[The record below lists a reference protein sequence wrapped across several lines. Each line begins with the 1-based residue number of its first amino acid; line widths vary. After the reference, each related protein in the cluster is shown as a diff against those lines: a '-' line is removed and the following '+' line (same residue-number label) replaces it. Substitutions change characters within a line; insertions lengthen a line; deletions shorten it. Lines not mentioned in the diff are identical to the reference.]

1 LSSLGNPPGY
11 IEFEKTKQPKNPRN
25 ETSHGFHALRDLH
38 FQWNDLAQMHR
49 PEDGEAKK
57 K

>member
-1 LSSLGNPPGY
+1 MQSSEALPGY
-11 IEFEKTKQPKNPRN
+11 GLTRPDVYFE
-25 ETSHGFHALRDLH
+25 
-38 FQWNDLAQMHR
+38 WNDLAQMHR

>member
-1 LSSLGNPPGY
+1 VKFFPETALTRAEIY
-11 IEFEKTKQPKNPRN
+11 I
-25 ETSHGFHALRDLH
+25 SMD
-38 FQWNDLAQMHR
+38 DLAQMHT